1 MNTDHYGKESS
12 ASRNGGA
19 PAGGEPSRRPGNE
32 QKDEKKG
39 GGLFKFVLIIVGLA
53 LFLAL
58 LAFLGWRNL
67 SHNEHEREQTAQAVQ
82 RGAITV
88 QVVKPTLSPPM
99 FDFSL
104 PGSAQAF
111 STATLYA
118 RINGYLK
125 TRLVD
130 IGDRVEAGQLVAQ
143 IDAPDIDAQ
152 LLQARAQLE
161 QNRAALEI
169 AQVTFEREKR
179 LLDQKV
185 VAKQEYDTSES
196 TYDQAVA
203 NVKAAEANVRN
214 LTVQQGFEQITAP
227 FTGVIT
233 TRNLDTG
240 ALIASGGGNGVAI
253 YTEVQEDILRVFINV
268 PQAYIANIVVGQEV
282 DVTANDYPQK
292 VFKGRVT
299 RMAEALDPTART
311 ESVEIDLPSEQG
323 KLVPGMY
330 LSIRFKVQQ
339 NEPALVVPANTVDIR
354 REGPRV
360 AVVGGDGKV
369 NYRQVKLGRDFG
381 KTVEIVSGLQGG
393 ESVVIN
399 PTTDLVEGQK
409 VDIDKDAPKGMTFNR
424 PGELG

>member
-1 MNTDHYGKESS
+1 MNTEHDGQPSS
-12 ASRNGGA
+12 ASRNGAATGTEA
-19 PAGGEPSRRPGNE
+19 PRRPGSE
-32 QKDEKKG
+32 RKDDKKS
-39 GGLFKFVLIIVGLA
+39 GGLFKFLLIAIGLA
-53 LFLAL
+53 LFLGI

-82 RGAITV
+82 RGAMTV
-88 QVVKPTLSPPM
+88 RVAKPSLSPPT

-104 PGSAQAF
+104 PGSAEAL

-130 IGDRVEAGQLVAQ
+130 IGDRVEAGQLVAE
-143 IDAPDIDAQ
+143 IDAPDLDAQ
-152 LLQARAQLE
+152 LVQARAQLE
-161 QNRAALEI
+161 QNRAALSI

-185 VAKQEYDTSES
+185 VAKQEYDTSDS
-196 TYDQAVA
+196 NYQQAIA

-214 LTVQQGFEQITAP
+214 LTVQQGFEKILAP

-240 ALIASGGGNGVAI
+240 ALIASGGGSGVAI
-253 YTEVQEDILRVFINV
+253 YTEVEEDILRVYINV
-268 PQAYIANIVVGQEV
+268 PQAYIANINVGQEV
-282 DVTANDYPQK
+282 EITANEYPQK
-292 VFKGRVT
+292 VFKGKVT
-299 RMAEALDPTART
+299 RMADALDPTART
-311 ESVEIDLPSEQG
+311 ERVEIQLPSEQG

-339 NEPALVVPANTVDIR
+339 NEPALLVPANTVDIR

-360 AVVGGDGKV
+360 ALVGADGRV
-369 NYRQVKLGRDFG
+369 AYRQVKLGRDFG
-381 KTVEIVSGLQGG
+381 KTIEILSGLQGN
-393 ESVVIN
+393 ETVVVN
-399 PTTDLVEGQK
+399 PNTDLIEGEK
-409 VDIDKDAPKGMTFNR
+409 VDIDKDAPKS
-424 PGELG
+424 

>member
-1 MNTDHYGKESS
+1 MNTDHDSQQAS
-12 ASRNGGA
+12 ASRNGAAAGTGT
-19 PAGGEPSRRPGNE
+19 PRRAGGEP
-32 QKDEKKG
+32 KDDRESS
-39 GGLFKFVLIIVGLA
+39 GLFKFVLIIVGLA
-53 LFLAL
+53 LFLGV

-67 SHNEHEREQTAQAVQ
+67 SHNQHEREQTAQAVQ
-82 RGAITV
+82 RGAMTV
-88 QVVKPTLSPPM
+88 RAVKPTLSPPT

-104 PGSAQAF
+104 PGSAEAF
-111 STATLYA
+111 ATATLYA

-143 IDAPDIDAQ
+143 IDAPDLDAQ

-161 QNRAALEI
+161 QYHAALQI

-185 VAKQEYDTSES
+185 VAKQEYDTSDS
-196 TYDQAVA
+196 TNLQAVA
-203 NVKAAEANVRN
+203 NVRAAEANVRN
-214 LTVQQGFEQITAP
+214 LTAQQGFEQIIAP

-240 ALIASGGGNGVAI
+240 SLIAGGGGSGVAI
-253 YTEVQEDILRVFINV
+253 YTEVTEDMLRVFINV
-268 PQAYIANIVVGQEV
+268 PQAYIANVDVGQEV
-282 DVTANDYPQK
+282 DVTANDYPQN
-292 VFKGRVT
+292 VFKGRVA

-311 ESVEIDLPSEQG
+311 ERVEIDLPSQQG

-360 AVVGGDGKV
+360 AIVGADGKV
-369 NYRQVKLGRDFG
+369 TYRQVKLGRDFG
-381 KTVEIVSGLQGG
+381 KTMEIVSGLQGN
-393 ESVVIN
+393 ETIVIN
-399 PTTDLVEGQK
+399 PSTDLLEGEK
-409 VDIDKDAPKGMTFNR
+409 VDIDKDAPKS
-424 PGELG
+424 